1 MTALLDRVSLRGE
14 AARDVL
20 AVWLTITAALTYL
33 DVPLQHAP
41 LFAIN
46 LVLQASLGVAVITY
60 LLKGV
65 APSLLLLC
73 GPGLILG
80 GALSFAIFQ
89 VAGRGVIG
97 VVTTIAVGVAATTH
111 LLVSREPYETSAPR
125 WWLLGQMVGMAMLAI
140 ATEFTELLPVAGG
153 LFLLGFINSV
163 NARCPQWLRA
173 LLNIAV
179 LAAICVLVPL
189 RAEFWWLVTDDYQL
203 LEVISNHL
211 ASAGPFA
218 TWGVESFSRYHWL
231 SYGWSGLLDVASGN
245 AAPLVTLTRVMP
257 FVYSVSMASS
267 VIMLLHKLLRHD
279 LLMWVL
285 LPAWFV
291 IAIGRFDWTGT
302 STGGAYSTIA
312 ALVLI
317 AVVVTQSRSQCVKS
331 LAIIFL
337 FTLIVALTKFPSVFT
352 IITLGFTYISTY
364 TALEYRHFLIRWT
377 VIGVGSLATTL
388 IVVAGVW
395 TFGKLLDER
404 IRFVSINPA
413 LGQLSALGRSF
424 AGAVLVLNQLWLWFM
439 LVVLAA
445 SFFRSRQR
453 NSEISWLASFAATTL
468 GLGLI
473 FELSLTGGTNSHT
486 YFSNTMYFVASFA
499 ALLLP
504 IRPSDSQTRTRI
516 SSIAFLVTV
525 LLIGLTWSFDDI
537 AVTVWGAI
545 LNPLA
550 DSPELKIELLR
561 FFTLDS
567 RFGAV
572 IGSVIVGVIFSRALR
587 REQIFGMAT
596 LALVCLT
603 FLNLIDQSYTDF
615 SRRVP
620 SSEVE
625 AYFGSGDEI
634 RVGLWLK
641 QNSGA
646 SDLVATNL
654 LYGDNGGSVS
664 DLALAVWSEREFFV
678 LGPSLGYRS
687 SQARTDAMALST
699 EFAKSPTAELCDEL
713 MSRSVD
719 WFVVDMST
727 VESMEWPKCA
737 SPRYSYEQ
745 LTVLSL
751 SARDQ

>member
-1 MTALLDRVSLRGE
+1 MTTFSSRIATRGP
-14 AARDVL
+14 AVRDL
-20 AVWLTITAALTYL
+20 AAVWIVVTTVLTYL
-33 DVPLQHAP
+33 DVPPLHAL
-41 LFAIN
+41 LFAVN
-46 LVLQASLGVAVITY
+46 LVLQASLGVTVITY

-80 GALSFAIFQ
+80 GALSFAVFQ
-89 VAGRGVIG
+89 IIGRGAIG
-97 VVTTIAVGVAATTH
+97 VVATFVVGVAATTR
-111 LLVSREPYETSAPR
+111 LFASRDRYETSAPR
-125 WWLLGQMVGMAMLAI
+125 WWLLGQLVGMAMLAL
-140 ATEFTELLPVAGG
+140 ATEFTELLPVAAI
-153 LFLLGFINSV
+153 FFALGFINSV
-163 NARCPQWLRA
+163 NAKYPRQLRA
-173 LLNIAV
+173 LLNIAA
-179 LAAICVLVPL
+179 LAAVCVLVPF

-245 AAPLVTLTRVMP
+245 ASPLVTLTRVMP
-257 FVYSVSMASS
+257 FAYSVSMGAS
-267 VIMLLHKLLRHD
+267 VILLLHRLLRRD
-279 LLMWVL
+279 LAMWAL

-291 IAIGRFDWTGT
+291 LAMGRFDWTGT

-312 ALVLI
+312 ALVLV
-317 AVVVTQSRSQCVKS
+317 AVVAVQSRSQFVKS
-331 LAIIFL
+331 IVMLFL
-337 FTLIVALTKFPSVFT
+337 FTLIVALTKLPSVFT
-352 IITLGFTYISTY
+352 IITLGLTYLSTL
-364 TALEYRHFLIRWT
+364 AASQCRHFLTRRMAI
-377 VIGVGSLATTL
+377 VLGSLVTIP

-404 IRFVSINPA
+404 IRFVSMNPA

-424 AGAVLVLNQLWLWFM
+424 AGPVLVLNQLWLWIVLGA
-439 LVVLAA
+439 LVA
-445 SFFRSRQR
+445 SIFRSQQR
-453 NSEISWLASFAATTL
+453 SSEIGWLTSFATTSL

-473 FELSLTGGTNSHT
+473 FELSLTGGTNNHT

-504 IRPSDSQTRTRI
+504 SRSTSPQKEKQL
-516 SSIAFLVTV
+516 SSTAFVVTV
-525 LLIGLTWSFDDI
+525 LLIGLTWIFDDI
-537 AVTVWGAI
+537 AVTAWRFV

-572 IGSVIVGVIFSRALR
+572 IGSVMAGVVFSRALQ
-587 REQIFGMAT
+587 RETIISMSMLG
-596 LALVCLT
+596 LVCLT
-603 FLNLIDQSYTDF
+603 FLNLIDQSYTDY

-625 AYFGSGDEI
+625 AYFGSEDEI

-641 QNSGA
+641 QNSDA
-646 SDLVATNL
+646 SDLIATNL

-687 SQARTDAMALST
+687 SRARTDAILLST
-699 EFAKSPTAELCDEL
+699 EFAKTPTAELCGEL
-713 MSRSVD
+713 ISRSVD
-719 WFVVDMST
+719 WFVVDRST
-727 VESMEWPKCA
+727 VDSVEWPKCA
-737 SPRYSYEQ
+737 RPRYSYEQ

-751 SARDQ
+751 GTHD